1 MDWLAT
7 TREAFALLFS
17 GDAEL
22 WQIIYISLRVSVLAM
37 LIAAPPAIAL
47 GYFLA
52 TASFPG
58 RRAIIIVTQGLLAS
72 PTVVIGLIL
81 YLLLSRQ
88 GIFGSLKLLFT
99 QEAMIIGQVLIA
111 LPVLVAFTISAV
123 QGADARVRETAIS
136 LGASRAGVAWT
147 TLLEVRF
154 GVMAAVFNA
163 FGRIVSEIGCSLMVG
178 GNIAGVTRNI
188 PTAIALETSKG
199 EFAQGIALG
208 FVLLLVALAVN
219 FALAFAQGEGG
230 TR

>member
-22 WQIIYISLRVSVLAM
+22 WQVIFISLRVSLLAM
-37 LIAAPPAIAL
+37 LIAAPPAIAF

-52 TASFPG
+52 TASFRG
-58 RRAIIIVTQGLLAS
+58 RRTMIVLTQGLLAS
-72 PTVVIGLIL
+72 PTVVVGLIL

-123 QGADARVRETAIS
+123 QGADPRARETAIS
-136 LGASRAGVAWT
+136 LGASRLRSAWT
-147 TLLEVRF
+147 TARYVRF
-154 GVMAAVFNA
+154 GVMVAVLNSFW
-163 FGRIVSEIGCSLMVG
+163 RITSELGCPLMVG

-208 FVLLLVALAVN
+208 FVLLVVALSVN

-230 TR
+230 MK

>member
-7 TREAFALLFS
+7 TLEAFVLLFT

-22 WQIIYISLRVSVLAM
+22 WQVIFISLRVSLLAM
-37 LIAAPPAIAL
+37 LIATPPAIAF

-58 RRAIIIVTQGLLAS
+58 RRTLIVITQGLLAS
-72 PTVVIGLIL
+72 PTVVVGLIL

-88 GIFGSLKLLFT
+88 GVFGSLKLLFT

-123 QGADARVRETAIS
+123 QGADPRARETAIS
-136 LGASRAGVAWT
+136 LGATRLRSAWT

-208 FVLLLVALAVN
+208 FVLLMVALSVN

-230 TR
+230 MK